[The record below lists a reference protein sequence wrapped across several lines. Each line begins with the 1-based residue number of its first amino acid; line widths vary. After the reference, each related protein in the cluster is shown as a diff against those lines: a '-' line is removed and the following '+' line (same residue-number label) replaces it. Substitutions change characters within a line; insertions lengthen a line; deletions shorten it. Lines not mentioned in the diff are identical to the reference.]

1 MAVEIAL
8 DDEEVRDRMKA
19 MAPLQ
24 QIQAQ
29 PMAQRKPGAAEQ
41 FGNMAKQ
48 RAMEKTLDFGTD
60 KVMGMFNPAP
70 AAAKTTT
77 MSSVANPL
85 MKSGVDAGI
94 ANTMAKNAVANAGTG
109 AAAGAGM
116 TGLTAAMPYLGA
128 GLLAGKAFGLFNS
141 GGMVGPLAKIEYKS
155 KGGDVYKLSYG
166 GPISKGA

>member
-29 PMAQRKPGAAEQ
+29 PMAQKKPGAAEQ

-60 KVMGMFNPAP
+60 KVMGMFSAP
-70 AAAKTTT
+70 AKTTT

-94 ANTMAKNAVANAGTG
+94 ANTMAKSTVANAG
-109 AAAGAGM
+109 AGAGM
-116 TGLTAAMPYLGA
+116 TGLTAAMPYIGA

-141 GGMVGPLAKIEYKS
+141 GGMVGPLAKLEYKS

>member
-70 AAAKTTT
+70 AAAAAPSQAAINAAATK
-77 MSSVANPL
+77 SSTAAPL
-85 MKSGVDAGI
+85 MQSVMGQ
-94 ANTMAKNAVANAGTG
+94 AGTG